1 VNHRLHVFG
10 QHKTTIVAISVS
22 PASKTNSDN
31 QNDPCTSAPTSS
43 PALSYLH
50 LATLLNRRAALFC
63 LFYLAGILYLSLYPW
78 QFVAYPSARTLIWI
92 SPSGRGL
99 VLDAVL
105 NSVFYMPLGASA
117 FLTFRRRPF
126 GLVAAGALGGLV
138 SLSVE
143 WMQLSIPSRVG
154 NLADLLTNTIGALLG
169 AVVALVATSP
179 PVASRLQV
187 FESPGPLIVGL
198 WAIWQGFR
206 FLLPRTWS
214 AIDIAQESVGLII
227 LSLLR
232 VRGMCRIAAPILLA
246 WLAFEELRPFHFL
259 GPPQQFAW
267 LPFVS
272 WFAGASESY
281 YGVIFGKLFFY
292 TAIVWILRESKVR
305 WPWAVGISAFILA
318 AGEAA
323 QCYLPGRTPES
334 TDLVL
339 LAAGAFLLVCVYDSR
354 VYDNKG

>member
-1 VNHRLHVFG
+1 L
-10 QHKTTIVAISVS
+10 
-22 PASKTNSDN
+22 
-31 QNDPCTSAPTSS
+31 S

-63 LFYLAGILYLSLYPW
+63 VLYLAGILYLSLYPW
-78 QFVAYPSARTLIWI
+78 QFVAYPFARTLAWTPLV
-92 SPSGRGL
+92 SRGL
-99 VLDAVL
+99 ILDAVL
-105 NSVFYMPLGASA
+105 NVVFYMPLGAAA
-117 FLTFRRRPF
+117 FLTLRRIPSA
-126 GLVAAGALGGLV
+126 LAVAAALGGLV

-143 WMQLSIPSRVG
+143 WMQLSIPTRVG

-169 AVVALVATSP
+169 AVVALMATSP
-179 PVASRLQV
+179 PVASVLEV

-214 AIDIAQESVGLII
+214 AIDIVQECIGLLI
-227 LSLLR
+227 LLLLR
-232 VRGMCRIAAPILLA
+232 FRGMCRIAAPILLA
-246 WLAFEELRPFHFL
+246 WLAFEELRPFHFHES
-259 GPPQQFAW
+259 PQAFGW
-267 LPFVS
+267 LPFIS

-292 TAIVWILRESKVR
+292 TSIVWILRESKMR
-305 WPWAVGISAFILA
+305 WLWAVAIPALVLA

-323 QCYLPGRTPES
+323 QRYLPGRTPES

-339 LAAGAFLLVCVYDSR
+339 LAAGGFILVCVYD
-354 VYDNKG
+354 NKD